1 MLNRASIDDPAAI
14 RDTCHEGEQ
23 MSGAFADLGAD
34 PFLSW
39 IQDAVSRHGPGDP
52 NARDDLGE
60 LRALASEIE
69 NEISPFTSSGATEV
83 RPGLFLRVK
92 AMDPQWL
99 ARWLSF
105 DPDLGTEVDQ
115 HPRQPIGHNA
125 ALIDNTTISL
135 VAEHIEN
142 ERPPNAL
149 GLLDR

>member
-1 MLNRASIDDPAAI
+1 
-14 RDTCHEGEQ
+14 
-23 MSGAFADLGAD
+23 
-34 PFLSW
+34 
-39 IQDAVSRHGPGDP
+39 
-52 NARDDLGE
+52 
-60 LRALASEIE
+60 
-69 NEISPFTSSGATEV
+69 
-83 RPGLFLRVK
+83 
-92 AMDPQWL
+92 MDPQWL

-149 GLLDR
+149 GLLDLANFVNNLVLRDKLVALHHPLGSRSSGRSIRQEIRPPQRWRAEETAIITSASK